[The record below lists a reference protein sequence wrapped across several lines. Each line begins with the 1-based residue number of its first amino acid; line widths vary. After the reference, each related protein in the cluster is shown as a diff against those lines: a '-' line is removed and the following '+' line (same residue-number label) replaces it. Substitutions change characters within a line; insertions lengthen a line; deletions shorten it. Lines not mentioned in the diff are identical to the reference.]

1 MFAFGFFRLFRAL
14 RLVKLLNQGSGIK
27 TLLWTFIK
35 SFQVSSSDFV
45 PHNLVSC
52 FLDNSSITGFKGN
65 SKEPFYSSALRCL
78 AFEWKSGWCWPYFD
92 TNVPAFCHV
101 NDAVIMLISR
111 NLHKKC
117 SKVSIKTRSTP
128 ASQIPASFKGQATKR
143 TTVKW
148 SIDTKNEMNLS
159 ERGTKKMEPSL
170 MASNHARANHWIG
183 GESVKRF
190 PALASCIFS
199 RDALPLLRD

>member
-1 MFAFGFFRLFRAL
+1 
-14 RLVKLLNQGSGIK
+14 
-27 TLLWTFIK
+27 
-35 SFQVSSSDFV
+35 
-45 PHNLVSC
+45 
-52 FLDNSSITGFKGN
+52 
-65 SKEPFYSSALRCL
+65 
-78 AFEWKSGWCWPYFD
+78 
-92 TNVPAFCHV
+92 
-101 NDAVIMLISR
+101 MLIWR
-111 NLHKKC
+111 NLREK
-117 SKVSIKTRSTP
+117 SNEVSIETRS
-128 ASQIPASFKGQATKR
+128 SPASFKGQATKR